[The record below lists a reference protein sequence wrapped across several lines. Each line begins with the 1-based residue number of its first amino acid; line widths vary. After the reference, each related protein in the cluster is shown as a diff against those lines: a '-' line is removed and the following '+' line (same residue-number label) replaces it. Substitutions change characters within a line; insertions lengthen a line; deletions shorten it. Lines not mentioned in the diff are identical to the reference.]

1 MGTCCK
7 PSGEE
12 LILETFGSENGKNK
26 DKYLTDHKDKY
37 PHDSDSAFKPS
48 KNQEIRDN
56 VFTTNYEVLEDQI
69 NGAN

>member
-7 PSGEE
+7 PTGEE
-12 LILETFGSENGKNK
+12 LILETFGSEKGKNK
-26 DKYLTDHKDKY
+26 DIYLTDNKDKY
-37 PHDSDSAFKPS
+37 PHDSDSAFKPR

-69 NGAN
+69 KGEN